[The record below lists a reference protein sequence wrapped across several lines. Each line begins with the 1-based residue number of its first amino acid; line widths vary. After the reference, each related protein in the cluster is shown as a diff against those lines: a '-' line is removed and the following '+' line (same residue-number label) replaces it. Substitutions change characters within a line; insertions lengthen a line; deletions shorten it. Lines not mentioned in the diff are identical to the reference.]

1 MQRAGADHLGINQS
15 EPSTC
20 FPPAVAIGS
29 SWNPTAAAR
38 MGAQIA
44 SEARAL
50 GVHIVLGPGVNIK
63 RSPLCGRNFEYYS
76 EDPYLSGVLGAD
88 YVAAM
93 QAAGVGASVKHFA
106 ANNQETDRMRV
117 SADVDERTLRELY
130 LPAFERVVTEA
141 TPATVM
147 CSYNKINGVYA
158 SENRWL
164 LTDVLRLDWGFTG
177 AVVSDWG
184 AVSDRVAGVAAGMDL
199 EMPGS
204 AGRTDAQ
211 VVEAVR
217 NGDLSGGLV
226 QQSVERVLALTDLV
240 QDASGDLDVEAGHD
254 LARELAEESA
264 VLLRNEGGALPLDRA
279 KSVAVIG
286 RFAVEPRFQ
295 GGGSSHINPTRVD
308 EPLAALRVHAERLG
322 QQLTFARGTTP
333 DGDSDAALVEAVDV
347 ARSCDVAVVFAGLA
361 EADESEGFDREGID
375 LPADQITLIRAV
387 AAVAPKTVIVLSHGG
402 VVALDPWHDEVDAV
416 LDGFLLGQAAGS
428 ALANLLYGVANPSGH
443 LAETVPHQ
451 LADTPSFLTFPGEQG
466 HVRYGEGVFVGYRY
480 HSSVGVAPR
489 YPFGHGL
496 SYTTFTTDA
505 LEAHVVD
512 ETTVE
517 ASVTVTNT
525 GSVTG
530 KHVVQLYVET
540 TAGPVRRPVREL
552 RRFAK
557 VDLAP
562 GETTT
567 VRFELDRRAFA
578 YWDTVEHDWVV
589 APGDYVVQVGTDADS
604 IAQEQQVTLVG
615 EVRLAPL
622 TLQSTIGEWL
632 GHPVVG
638 PVVREGMTAAIPE
651 DQREQ
656 MAEQEDQLRMVE
668 SMPMQQFLAFI
679 GNLFPPEALE
689 SLMALSRQ
697 RAGDQLPGRGDPA
710 GTISTTA

>member
-1 MQRAGADHLGINQS
+1 
-15 EPSTC
+15 
-20 FPPAVAIGS
+20 
-29 SWNPTAAAR
+29 
-38 MGAQIA
+38 
-44 SEARAL
+44 
-50 GVHIVLGPGVNIK
+50 
-63 RSPLCGRNFEYYS
+63 
-76 EDPYLSGVLGAD
+76 
-88 YVAAM
+88 
-93 QAAGVGASVKHFA
+93 
-106 ANNQETDRMRV
+106 
-117 SADVDERTLRELY
+117 
-130 LPAFERVVTEA
+130 
-141 TPATVM
+141 
-147 CSYNKINGVYA
+147 
-158 SENRWL
+158 
-164 LTDVLRLDWGFTG
+164 
-177 AVVSDWG
+177 
-184 AVSDRVAGVAAGMDL
+184 
-199 EMPGS
+199 
-204 AGRTDAQ
+204 
-211 VVEAVR
+211 
-217 NGDLSGGLV
+217 
-226 QQSVERVLALTDLV
+226 
-240 QDASGDLDVEAGHD
+240 
-254 LARELAEESA
+254 
-264 VLLRNEGGALPLDRA
+264 
-279 KSVAVIG
+279 
-286 RFAVEPRFQ
+286 
-295 GGGSSHINPTRVD
+295 
-308 EPLAALRVHAERLG
+308 
-322 QQLTFARGTTP
+322 
-333 DGDSDAALVEAVDV
+333 
-347 ARSCDVAVVFAGLA
+347 
-361 EADESEGFDREGID
+361 
-375 LPADQITLIRAV
+375 
-387 AAVAPKTVIVLSHGG
+387 VIVLSHGG

-530 KHVVQLYVET
+530 KHVVQLYVAT